1 MKSSKDQKDEFYK
14 FTKNVRMSN
23 KNSKRNFDHSIESHE
38 PEMTTAGGYT
48 LEDKMMSTI
57 QGKNWNSTFYTVKSG
72 SV

>member
-1 MKSSKDQKDEFYK
+1 
-14 FTKNVRMSN
+14 MSN